1 MNVLVLGGGYVGS
14 HLFNHLKRSCNVE
27 QITQKQV
34 DYTYTKVDYSSI
46 DFKSYLHD
54 KRFDVAVNCS
64 GYTGYPNV
72 DGCEDEKWKCW
83 EYNVTAPVRTAETL
97 NLFKIPMIHISSGC
111 IYEGSEFFNETHM
124 PNLGL
129 YTDHSSFYSKSKH
142 AGELALKNMEGFI
155 FRIRMP
161 FCGTGHRKNILN
173 KYLKYDNIVSFPNS
187 LTSIYDLSKAIE
199 HFCVQR
205 NTLPQGIY
213 NIVNNGIVTGEQVV
227 KWLKEGGMA
236 NTRWKVVPIEDLDLK
251 AARSNCTL
259 SGGKLKTKGGFDMP
273 NVVDSLKH
281 CISRLNERTLCQVTE
296 KV

>member
-1 MNVLVLGGGYVGS
+1 MY
-14 HLFNHLKRSCNVE
+14 
-27 QITQKQV
+27 
-34 DYTYTKVDYSSI
+34 
-46 DFKSYLHD
+46 
-54 KRFDVAVNCS
+54 
-64 GYTGYPNV
+64 
-72 DGCEDEKWKCW
+72 
-83 EYNVTAPVRTAETL
+83 
-97 NLFKIPMIHISSGC
+97 
-111 IYEGSEFFNETHM
+111 
-124 PNLGL
+124 
-129 YTDHSSFYSKSKH
+129 
-142 AGELALKNMEGFI
+142 
-155 FRIRMP
+155 
-161 FCGTGHRKNILN
+161 HRN
-173 KYLKYDNIVSFPNS
+173 
-187 LTSIYDLSKAIE
+187 LSKAIE